1 MNTLLS
7 LIAVIAVWLLTYVA
21 GAVVV
26 TLVDAGAVV
35 VELAQSLYRIVVALV
50 DAGAVVVKLAQ
61 SLYAVVVAVVALID
75 AGAVVVVDRIK
86 HYAVVVVAQAQSIVV
101 ALVDAGAVVVALI
114 DAGAV
119 VVVDRMTSDLPHTSF
134 YNLTVDVDSTQYDAG
149 EYLVR
154 DNGVWSNVYLTS
166 YARRLMGDS
175 VDVIALTPA
184 CVHDANGSLRVWH
197 LAIA

>member
-61 SLYAVVVAVVALID
+61 SLYAVVVA
-75 AGAVVVVDRIK
+75 
-86 HYAVVVVAQAQSIVV
+86 
-101 ALVDAGAVVVALI
+101 VVALI